1 MPPAAAIRPCPGP
14 IDAKNSYR
22 TRYHL
27 CKDPATMTKA
37 SDYEQ
42 WARRIRASDQKAFH
56 DLFMDSYQPL
66 MRYALNFVKDTDVA
80 KDILQEVY
88 AHLWDIRDRL
98 DEKKSLKA
106 LLYRMVKNRS
116 INLIRSRRPVRLDD
130 VAPADQPSEE
140 MSTESIHPDS
150 DELLEKQLSGWI
162 ESLPPRQREAFE
174 LSRFEGLD
182 HHEIADVMEC
192 APRTV
197 NNHIVS
203 ALNTL
208 REQLKQWK
216 SQRENRE

>member
-1 MPPAAAIRPCPGP
+1 M
-14 IDAKNSYR
+14 AK
-22 TRYHL
+22 
-27 CKDPATMTKA
+27 AT
-37 SDYEQ
+37 DYQQ
-42 WARRIRASDQKAFH
+42 WARKIRASDEKAFH

-130 VAPADQPSEE
+130 VAPSEQPSEE
-140 MSTESIHPDS
+140 MSPESIRSDS
-150 DELLEKQLSGWI
+150 DGLLEKQLSEWI
-162 ESLPPRQREAFE
+162 EALPPRQREAFE
-174 LSRFEGLD
+174 LSRFEGFD
-182 HHEIADVMEC
+182 HHEIAEVMEC

-197 NNHIVS
+197 NNHIVG